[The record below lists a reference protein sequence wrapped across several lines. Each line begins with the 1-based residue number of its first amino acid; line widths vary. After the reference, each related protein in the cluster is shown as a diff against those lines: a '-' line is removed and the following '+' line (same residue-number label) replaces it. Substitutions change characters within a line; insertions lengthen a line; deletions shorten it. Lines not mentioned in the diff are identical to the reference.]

1 MYKTTMEVDGM
12 ACGMCEAHI
21 NDAVRKNF
29 DVKKVKSSRR
39 KKQTVIVSADVL
51 DEDRLRRVI
60 SDTGY
65 IPGSI
70 TVETK

>member
-65 IPGSI
+65 ITGSI

>member
-29 DVKKVKSSRR
+29 SVKKVKSSHR
-39 KKQTVIVSADVL
+39 KNRTVIVSEDAL
-51 DEDRLRRVI
+51 DEDRLRAVI
-60 SDTGY
+60 NETGY
-65 IPGSI
+65 KAGDI
-70 TVETK
+70 TIETK